1 MSVRYI
7 PALLL
12 LQTHIPQS
20 HGYITECPLVNN
32 ILFSTFLIGLLNCVT
47 IQIVYDRKK
56 LTPNL
61 THALFCLTQ
70 L

>member
-32 ILFSTFLIGLLNCVT
+32 ILFSTFFDWVAELCDNTNRI
-47 IQIVYDRKK
+47 R
-56 LTPNL
+56 
-61 THALFCLTQ
+61 
-70 L
+70 